1 MRIENVIFGNLVNN
15 EEYAR
20 KVIPF
25 LKSDYFTDN
34 VDSAV
39 YELIEQYVGKYGN
52 FPSKEALAIDLGNR
66 VGLTDDQFKAAETL
80 IGDLAKSED
89 REIDWLIDSTEKFC
103 KDKALYNAL
112 MESIKLVDDNKRK
125 DGISVGSIPQILTD
139 ALAVSFDQNIGHDF
153 LDDSDSRYEF
163 YHRTEVKIPFD
174 LDFFN
179 KITKG
184 GLPRKTLN
192 IALAG
197 TGVGK
202 SLFMCHCAAG
212 NLMAG
217 LNVLYITME
226 MAEEKIAERI
236 DTNLLGM
243 TTDDLRDLPKTTY
256 DTLMG
261 RVKQRAKGKLI
272 VKEYPTACAGSAN
285 FRHLINELKIKK
297 NFVPD
302 IIYIDYLN
310 ICTSSRIKAG
320 SNVNS
325 YTMIKAIA
333 EELRGL
339 AVECNVPIVSA
350 TQTTRTGYSSSDV
363 GLEDTSESFGL
374 PATADFMFALISSEE
389 LQQLG
394 QIMVKQLKNRYGDPS
409 LHKRFV
415 IGVDYSKMKL
425 YNTEESA
432 QDDLVD
438 DTPVFDKSTAGQ
450 RYENDYKPANKFD
463 KAKFAGFK

>member
-1 MRIENVIFGNLVNN
+1 MRIEDIIFGNLINN
-15 EEYAR
+15 DDYAR

-25 LKSDYFTDN
+25 LKPEYFTDN
-34 VDSAV
+34 VDRTV
-39 YELIEQYVGKYGN
+39 YELIQEYVDKYSN
-52 FPSKEALAIDLGNR
+52 FPTREALTIDLSNKG
-66 VGLTDDQFKAAETL
+66 GLNEDQFKSAEKL
-80 IGDLAKSED
+80 IQDLHKSED
-89 REIDWLIDSTEKFC
+89 RDVDWLIDSTEKFC

-112 MESIKLVDDNKRK
+112 MESIKLVDDKQRK
-125 DGISVGSIPQILTD
+125 DGISVGAIPQLLSD
-139 ALAVSFDQNIGHDF
+139 ALAVSFDQSIGHDF

-174 LDFFN
+174 LDYFN

-202 SLFMCHCAAG
+202 SLFMCHCAAQ
-212 NLMAG
+212 NLMSG

-243 TTDDLRDLPKTTY
+243 TTDDLRELPKTTY

-261 RVKQRAKGKLI
+261 RVKKRAKGKLI

-310 ICTSSRIKAG
+310 ICMSSRIRAG

-394 QIMVKQLKNRYGDPS
+394 QIMVKQLKNRYGDPA

-432 QDDLVD
+432 QDDIVD
-438 DTPVFDKSTAGQ
+438 DTPVFDNTNTGD
-450 RYENDYKPANKFD
+450 RYENEYKPATKFD
-463 KAKFAGFK
+463 KMKFKGFK

>member
-34 VDSAV
+34 VDSTV
-39 YELIEQYVGKYGN
+39 YELIEEYVGKYGN

-409 LHKRFV
+409 MHKRFV

-438 DTPVFDKSTAGQ
+438 DTPIFDKSTAGQ